1 MTKRKTAYDAAK
13 QNNKTPAESTPNMEF
28 SAEYT
33 DEDAMKGF
41 NRNSKKGR
49 KGKGSRGVEKRDS

>member
-13 QNNKTPAESTPNMEF
+13 KTNQTPAESTPDMEF

-33 DEDAMKGF
+33 DEDPMKGF
-41 NRNSKKGR
+41 NRNSKQGR
-49 KGKGSRGVEKRDS
+49 KGKGIRGTEKK